1 MKVSVITINYNH
13 SKQLEATIRSV
24 VGNAKML
31 GNAFEE
37 EVEYIVIDGG
47 STDSSAYVIRRYSEY
62 ISYWVS
68 EADYGIY
75 NAMNK
80 GISVARGEYCLFLN
94 SGDTFYEKDTLK
106 KVLPCLDMDFVCG
119 NAVLKYAGG
128 MAEWDA
134 PQTVDVLFF
143 MQRFRSEERR
153 VGKECRSRWSPY
165 H

>member
-47 STDSSAYVIRRYSEY
+47 STDSSACVIRRYSEY

-68 EADYGIY
+68 EADNGIY

-106 KVLPCLDMDFVCG
+106 KVLPCLDTDFVCG

-143 MQRFRSEERR
+143 MQRFS
-153 VGKECRSRWSPY
+153 V
-165 H
+165 

>member
-47 STDSSAYVIRRYSEY
+47 STDSSACVIRRYSEY

-68 EADYGIY
+68 EADNGIY

-106 KVLPCLDMDFVCG
+106 KVLPCLDTDFVCG

-128 MAEWDA
+128 MGCTANGRCL
-134 PQTVDVLFF
+134 VLHATFLC
-143 MQRFRSEERR
+143 MPSILVYSYEHA
-153 VGKECRSRWSPY
+153 SITSI
-165 H
+165 

>member
-31 GNAFEE
+31 GNTFEE

-47 STDSSAYVIRRYSEY
+47 STDSSACVIRRYSEY

-68 EADYGIY
+68 EADNGIY

-80 GISVARGEYCLFLN
+80 GKRGGF
-94 SGDTFYEKDTLK
+94 
-106 KVLPCLDMDFVCG
+106 
-119 NAVLKYAGG
+119 
-128 MAEWDA
+128 
-134 PQTVDVLFF
+134 
-143 MQRFRSEERR
+143 
-153 VGKECRSRWSPY
+153 CR
-165 H
+165 HQE

>member
-47 STDSSAYVIRRYSEY
+47 STDSPWLGGSIVF
-62 ISYWVS
+62 
-68 EADYGIY
+68 
-75 NAMNK
+75 
-80 GISVARGEYCLFLN
+80 FL
-94 SGDTFYEKDTLK
+94 TREI
-106 KVLPCLDMDFVCG
+106 P
-119 NAVLKYAGG
+119 
-128 MAEWDA
+128 
-134 PQTVDVLFF
+134 F
-143 MQRFRSEERR
+143 MKRI
-153 VGKECRSRWSPY
+153 

>member
-47 STDSSAYVIRRYSEY
+47 STDSSACVIRRYSEY

-68 EADYGIY
+68 EADNGIY

-80 GISVARGEYCLFLN
+80 GISVAGGSIVFFL
-94 SGDTFYEKDTLK
+94 TREI
-106 KVLPCLDMDFVCG
+106 P
-119 NAVLKYAGG
+119 
-128 MAEWDA
+128 
-134 PQTVDVLFF
+134 F
-143 MQRFRSEERR
+143 MKRI
-153 VGKECRSRWSPY
+153 